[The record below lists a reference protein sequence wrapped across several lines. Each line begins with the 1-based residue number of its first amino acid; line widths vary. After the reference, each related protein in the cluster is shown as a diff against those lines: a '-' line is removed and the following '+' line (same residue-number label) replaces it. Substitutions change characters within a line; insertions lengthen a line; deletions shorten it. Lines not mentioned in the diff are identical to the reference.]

1 MISKISVKN
10 ANGEGSI
17 RQRPDGSW
25 EGRVTVGFHPKT
37 GKQIRRSFYGKT
49 KREVIQKISQANI
62 DVANQAYIAP
72 SKLTVGAWLDLWVK
86 TYLGNVKASTVATY
100 KQRVKAYLKPALG
113 KYKLTTL
120 KPPQIQAL
128 YHELSKTLSPKT
140 IKAVHGVLHKALQQ
154 AVESEYIK
162 SNPANNRVLP
172 RIEKPQINPLDSTE
186 ISAFLDAI
194 KGHRYENLYK
204 VAIFTGMRLGEL
216 LGLLWDHVDLKAGK
230 ITVEQ
235 QLLRPRQKGE
245 TFQLGPLKND
255 KPRTIIPAPYVID
268 TLKAQKVAQLQQR
281 LRAGSLWSESPA
293 FVFTD
298 ELGDHASYTKPNIH
312 LKTILNQLGIQQ
324 RRFHDLRHTYAVAS
338 LRAGDDIKTVQE
350 NLGHHTA
357 AFTLDT
363 YGYVTTEMRQDS
375 AGRMQAFIDNI
386 KQA

>member
-1 MISKISVKN
+1 MKMSIKN

-49 KREVIQKISQANI
+49 KREVVQKISQANV
-62 DVANQAYIAP
+62 DVVNQAYISP

-86 TYLGNVKASTVATY
+86 TYLGDVKGSTVATY
-100 KQRVKAYLKPALG
+100 KQRVNAYLKPALG

-128 YHELSKTLSPKT
+128 YHELGKTLSPKT
-140 IKAVHGVLHKALQQ
+140 IKAIHGVLHKALQE
-154 AVESEYIK
+154 AVESQYIK
-162 SNPANNRVLP
+162 LNPADKRKLP

-194 KGHRYENLYK
+194 KGHKYENLYK

-216 LGLLWDHVDLKAGK
+216 LGLLWESVDLKAG
-230 ITVEQ
+230 IIVVER
-235 QLLRPRQKGE
+235 QLLRPREKGE
-245 TFQLGPLKND
+245 TFRLGPLKND
-255 KPRTIIPAPYVID
+255 KPRTIIPAPYVIE
-268 TLKAQKVAQLQQR
+268 TLKAQKVAQLEQR
-281 LRAGSLWSESPA
+281 LRAGSLWSSEPA
-293 FVFTD
+293 YVFTN
-298 ELGDHASYTKPNIH
+298 ELGDHTSYWKLNTHFKA
-312 LKTILNQLGIQQ
+312 ILNSLGIKQ

-338 LRAGDDIKTVQE
+338 IRAGDDIKTVQE

-363 YGYVTTEMRQDS
+363 YGHVTTEMRRDS
-375 AGRMQAFIDNI
+375 ANRMEALIRSL
-386 KQA
+386 